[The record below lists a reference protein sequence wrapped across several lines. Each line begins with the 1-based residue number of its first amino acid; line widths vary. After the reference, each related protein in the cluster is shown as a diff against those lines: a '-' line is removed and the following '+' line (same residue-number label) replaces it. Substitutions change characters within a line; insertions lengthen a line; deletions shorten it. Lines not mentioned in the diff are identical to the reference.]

1 MKSGEEY
8 KLPGICTKIRVE
20 KDNVSQCF
28 VEMEYSSNGFGYW
41 DDRIGSSDKISINDI
56 VYVPVKII
64 RKMVLVD
71 DDDAVINAYYEAKL
85 KNDVRANIT
94 FNENELIGYCKKL
107 GIPEKFERIDDGN

>member
-1 MKSGEEY
+1 MTSGEEY

-20 KDNVSQCF
+20 KDNVPQCF
-28 VEMEYSSNGFGYW
+28 VEMEYSSIGLGYW
-41 DDRIGSSDKISINDI
+41 DDQIGGLDKISINDI

-64 RKMVLVD
+64 RKTVLVD

-85 KNDVRANIT
+85 KNNVRTNIV

-107 GIPEKFERIDDGN
+107 GIPEEFERIDDGN